1 MRMRAR
7 HGGVYPLKK
16 NDIITLEITAIASQG
31 SGIGRCDSMAVFVP
45 ASAVGD
51 VLEVRIVKVDK
62 NCAYGRIEKI
72 ITPSSDRIVSDCPAF
87 PQCGGCDFRHIS
99 YEAECRAKCQRVE
112 DAMKRIGGVDIK
124 PEEYISAPSPDR
136 YRNKAQLPYA
146 ITKNGAVFGFYA
158 ERSHRVVPCADC
170 LLQPDHF
177 SRIAEAAAEFF
188 KTSGNEPYD
197 ELTGKGRIRH
207 LFMRTSESTGE
218 TVVCVVV
225 NGNGLKNEPEFVE
238 VVRRAY
244 DKVSG
249 VVININRENTN
260 VILGSKSRI
269 AWGSDTIT
277 DRLCGMDFAIS
288 VKSFFQVNR
297 VQAERL
303 YQKAAHYADLS
314 GREVLLDL
322 YCGTGTIG
330 LSMAKYAKELIG
342 VEIIPEAI
350 ENANKNAARNGITNA
365 RFICADAAKAAIQ
378 LRSEGV
384 QPDVIILDPPRK
396 GCAEELIDTVS
407 KMNPD
412 RIVYIS
418 CDPATLARDIKRFS
432 ERGYRP
438 DRLSA
443 ADLFPRTRHVESVC
457 LLSRK

>member
-1 MRMRAR
+1 MR
-7 HGGVYPLKK
+7 HGGVCTVKK

-31 SGIGRCDSMAVFVP
+31 SGIGRCDTMAIFVP

-72 ITPSSDRIVSDCPAF
+72 ITPSPDRIASDCPAF

-99 YEAECRAKCQRVE
+99 YEAECKAKCLRVA
-112 DAMKRIGGVDIK
+112 DAMKRIGGVDIA
-124 PEEYISAPSPDR
+124 PEEYICAPSPDR

-146 ITKNGAVFGFYA
+146 MTKNGAVFGFYA
-158 ERSHRVVPCADC
+158 ERSHRVVPCSDC
-170 LLQPDHF
+170 LLQPEHF
-177 SRIAEAAAEFF
+177 SRIASAAAKFF
-188 KTSGNEPYD
+188 EESGNEPYD
-197 ELTGKGRIRH
+197 ELTGKGRVRH
-207 LFMRTSESTGE
+207 LFMRTSQSTGE

-238 VVRRAY
+238 AVRSAY

-249 VVININRENTN
+249 VIININRENTN
-260 VILGSKSRI
+260 VILGSKSRT

-297 VQAERL
+297 VQAEQL
-303 YQKAAHYADLS
+303 YLKAAQYAELTGS
-314 GREVLLDL
+314 ETLLDL

-330 LSMAKYAKELIG
+330 LSMANNVRQLIG

-350 ENANKNAARNGITNA
+350 ENADKNAQRNGISNA
-365 RFICADAAKAAIQ
+365 RFICADAAKAAEQ
-378 LRSEGV
+378 LRKEGIK
-384 QPDVIILDPPRK
+384 PDVIILDPPRK
-396 GCAEELIDTVS
+396 GCAEELIGTVS
-407 KMNPD
+407 HMSPD

-432 ERGYRP
+432 EYGYEVK
-438 DRLSA
+438 RLAA

-457 LLSRK
+457 LLTREGK